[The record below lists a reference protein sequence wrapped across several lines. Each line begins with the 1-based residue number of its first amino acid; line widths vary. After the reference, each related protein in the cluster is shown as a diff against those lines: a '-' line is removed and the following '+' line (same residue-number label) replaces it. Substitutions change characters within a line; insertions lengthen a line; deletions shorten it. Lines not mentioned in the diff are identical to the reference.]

1 MGETARERMVR
12 ITTELLLEGKAPQ
25 AITVKEIIERAG
37 VGMGMVN
44 YHFQTKEHLVDLAI
58 ERFMLFVVPSVK
70 DMLLA
75 HKELPPKEQLFLVV
89 SEVADCIT
97 KSPGDSIARQAFL
110 QNLMQGVKGDT
121 TALAAE
127 VLYEPM
133 RRALP
138 HCSEQEVWVRL
149 QMLVF
154 TLEMALLRA
163 PIMKEVNR
171 LDFYNQSDRNDFLK
185 QVTNILLS

>member
-12 ITTELLLEGKAPQ
+12 VTTELLLEGKAPQ

-44 YHFQTKEHLVDLAI
+44 YHFQTKEHLVALAI
-58 ERFMLFVVPSVK
+58 ERFMSFVVPTVK

-75 HKELPPKEQLFLVV
+75 HKELPPEDQLLLIV

-110 QNLMQGVKGDT
+110 KNLTQGSKGDAT
-121 TALAAE
+121 ILAAE

-138 HCSEQEVWVRL
+138 HCSEREVWVRL

-163 PIMKEVNR
+163 PIMKEVSR
-171 LDFYNQSDRNDFLK
+171 LDFYNQRDRNDFLK
-185 QVTNILLS
+185 QVTDILLA